1 VVKFS
6 SVEQPKNTIPPDRA
20 AAIHRALLAGLISNV
35 GHRRE
40 QQAYEGVG
48 GRTFRIFPGSTLF
61 RKGPGWVMAA
71 EMVQTSQLYAR
82 TVAAVQPG
90 WIERA
95 AEHLIRRTYSEP
107 HWQQETGFVAA
118 FEKVLLRGLTLVPRR
133 LVHYGPIDPRLSREL
148 FIRHALVEG
157 EYRSDA
163 AFFVHNRRLVE
174 HVRELQERARR
185 HDLLADPALRFDF
198 FEQRIPASVYSRPT
212 FEAWRA
218 EAEQKN
224 PMLLFLSPE
233 LVQTPAAAAITP
245 DHYPD
250 RLRLGEVELAL
261 SYRYQVHDAADGIT
275 VTVPLPMLGQLP
287 AHRFDWLVP
296 GYLIEKLTELI
307 RTLPK
312 HLRVQFIPAGEFAA
326 KAAAALPYGDGSV
339 VEALAVFLG
348 KSAGIE
354 VHPGAMQPETLP
366 DHLYMR
372 FRVVDAA
379 GKTLSAGRDLAEI
392 RAQLRQE
399 VWGWF
404 AEVSNTPFHRDGITR
419 WEFGDLPIRVEVA
432 RMGMK
437 LDAFPALVD
446 RGETAALRLLD
457 SPASADRA
465 LRAGARR
472 LFMTQV
478 RNELQRLARTL
489 PGMEH
494 MLVISA
500 TFTRGTEFTEDLLS
514 AIADRALFG
523 NSGETIRTQAAF
535 VEKAEMGWRN
545 LPVAATEVAELAR
558 TILDAYHA
566 AHAALSHEFP
576 PSARPAAL
584 DMRDQ
589 LGHLIFPGFLAATAF
604 ARLRELPRY
613 LQGIA
618 IRRRKLMN
626 AGVAADA
633 RAMGEVQPLWDA
645 YKERALEHRRQEIF
659 DPALDEVRWM
669 IEELRVSLFAQELKT
684 PMRISATRIRK
695 QWELVQPG
703 R

>member
-1 VVKFS
+1 
-6 SVEQPKNTIPPDRA
+6 VEQPKNTIPPDRA

-40 QQAYEGVG
+40 QQTYEGVG

-61 RKGPGWVMAA
+61 RKGPSWAMAA

-163 AFFVHNRRLVE
+163 PFFVHNRRLVE
-174 HVRELQERARR
+174 RVRDLQERARR
-185 HDLLADPALRFDF
+185 HDLVADPALRFDLF
-198 FEQRIPASVYSRPT
+198 DQRIPAGVYSRPT
-212 FEAWRA
+212 FEAWRT
-218 EAEQKN
+218 EAEQQN
-224 PMLLFLSPE
+224 PMLLFLTPE
-233 LVQTPAAAAITP
+233 LVQTPASAAITS
-245 DHYPD
+245 DQYPD

-261 SYRYQVHDAADGIT
+261 SYRYQVHDPADGIT

-296 GYLIEKLTELI
+296 GYLAEKLTELI

-312 HLRVQFIPAGEFAA
+312 HLRVQFIPAGDVAA
-326 KAAAALPYGDGSV
+326 KAAAALPYGEGPI
-339 VEALAVFLG
+339 VETLAALLG

-354 VHPGAMQPETLP
+354 IHPGAMQPETLP
-366 DHLYMR
+366 DHLHMR

-379 GKTLSAGRDLAEI
+379 GKTLASGRDLAEI

-399 VWGWF
+399 VRGWF
-404 AEVSNTPFHRDGITR
+404 ADVSNTPFHRDGITR
-419 WEFGDLPIRVEVA
+419 WEFGDLPRRVQVA

-437 LDAFPALVD
+437 LEAFPALID
-446 RGETAALRLLD
+446 QGESAGLRLLD
-457 SPASADRA
+457 SPVAADRA
-465 LRAGARR
+465 MRAGARR

-489 PGMEH
+489 PGMER

-500 TFTRGTEFTEDLLS
+500 TFGRGADFTEDLLS

-523 NSGETIRTQAAF
+523 DAGVTIRAQAEF
-535 VEKAEMGWRN
+535 VEKAEAGWRH
-545 LPVAATEVAELAR
+545 LPVAAGEIAELAKA
-558 TILDAYHA
+558 IMNGYHA

-576 PSARPAAL
+576 PSARPAAI

-589 LGHLIFPGFLAATAF
+589 LGQLIYPGFLAATPF
-604 ARLRELPRY
+604 IRLRELPRY
-613 LQGIA
+613 LQGITV
-618 IRRRKLMN
+618 RRRKLMN

-633 RAMGEVQPLWDA
+633 RAMSEVQPLWDA

-659 DPALDEVRWM
+659 DSALEEVRWM

-695 QWELVQPG
+695 QWESVQPG